1 MTAQARLRLTRF
13 GLPGCRPL
21 ALLSLLALAA
31 IATSVPAQPAPPRA
45 AARPAAESANPW
57 DVLAALRAGLVKAGP
72 ITARFEQTYVPAGFS
87 SGDVEKGHF
96 SLWLPDCLRWSYV
109 EPQVKSFLLC
119 KKEAW
124 AWNEEE
130 EGGRHYRV
138 EPEKEP
144 GLDLMLLDLASLKER
159 YSAEGRQLDGGLYE
173 ILLTVGKDK
182 KDRNDKKG
190 LTARVRIDRAVQ
202 RVVGLEY
209 RDEDGNLSRFAI
221 SEYQTLG
228 HTALFQPPQDIQW
241 KVE

>member
-1 MTAQARLRLTRF
+1 MPFRS
-13 GLPGCRPL
+13 G
-21 ALLSLLALAA
+21 ALLAALAGLAALAA
-31 IATSVPAQPAPPRA
+31 APRLA
-45 AARPAAESANPW
+45 AAPADGANPW
-57 DVLAALRAGLVKAGP
+57 EVLGALRAGLVKAGP
-72 ITARFEQTYVPAGFS
+72 ITARFEQTYIPAGFS

-119 KKEAW
+119 KREAW

-130 EGGRHYRV
+130 EGGRHYQI

-144 GLDLMLLDLASLKER
+144 GLDLMLLDIESLKDR
-159 YSAEGRQLDGGLYE
+159 YSAEGRQLEGGLYE
-173 ILLTVGKDK
+173 ILLTVGKEPKGKDK
-182 KDRNDKKG
+182 DPDKEKKG
-190 LTARVRIDRAVQ
+190 VTARVRIDRAVQ

-209 RDEDGNLSRFAI
+209 RDEDGNTSRFAI

>member
-1 MTAQARLRLTRF
+1 MTATFRKSLSRF
-13 GLPGCRPL
+13 GLLGLL
-21 ALLSLLALAA
+21 AALLALPA
-31 IATSVPAQPAPPRA
+31 PAQSPAAGA
-45 AARPAAESANPW
+45 AAGVSPW
-57 DVLAALRAGLVKAGP
+57 EVLAALRAGLVKAGP
-72 ITARFEQTYVPAGFS
+72 ITARFEQTYIPAGFS
-87 SGDVEKGHF
+87 SGDTEKGHF

-119 KKEAW
+119 KRQAW

-130 EGGRHYRV
+130 EGGRNYRV

-144 GLDLMLLDLASLKER
+144 GLDLMLLDLESLKDR

-173 ILLTVGKDK
+173 ILLTVGKEK
-182 KDRNDKKG
+182 KDKNDKNDKKG

-209 RDEDGNLSRFAI
+209 RDEDGNTSRFAI

>member
-1 MTAQARLRLTRF
+1 M
-13 GLPGCRPL
+13 
-21 ALLSLLALAA
+21 
-31 IATSVPAQPAPPRA
+31 
-45 AARPAAESANPW
+45 
-57 DVLAALRAGLVKAGP
+57 LAALRAGLVKAGP
-72 ITARFEQTYVPAGFS
+72 ITARFEQTYIPAGFS

-119 KKEAW
+119 KREAW

-130 EGGRHYRV
+130 EGGRHYQI

-144 GLDLMLLDLASLKER
+144 GLDLMLLDIESLKDR
-159 YSAEGRQLDGGLYE
+159 YSAEGRQLEGGLYE
-173 ILLTVGKDK
+173 ILLTVGKEPKGPKSKDPDPEK
-182 KDRNDKKG
+182 KQG
-190 LTARVRIDRAVQ
+190 VTARVRIDRAVQ

-209 RDEDGNLSRFAI
+209 RDEDGNTSRFAI

>member
-1 MTAQARLRLTRF
+1 MTARAKKSLSRF
-13 GLPGCRPL
+13 GLCGLLAGLAALPL
-21 ALLSLLALAA
+21 A
-31 IATSVPAQPAPPRA
+31 AQS
-45 AARPAAESANPW
+45 PAASANPW

-72 ITARFEQTYVPAGFS
+72 ITARFEQTYIPAGFS

-119 KKEAW
+119 KREAW

-130 EGGRHYRV
+130 EGGRHYQV

-144 GLDLMLLDLASLKER
+144 GLDLMLLDLASLKDR
-159 YSAEGRQLDGGLYE
+159 YSAEGRQLEGGLYE
-173 ILLTVGKDK
+173 ILLTVGKEK
-182 KDRNDKKG
+182 NKNDKKG

-202 RVVGLEY
+202 RIVGLEY
-209 RDEDGNLSRFAI
+209 RDEDGNTSRFAI
-221 SEYQTLG
+221 SEYQTLS

>member
-1 MTAQARLRLTRF
+1 MTALFKKSLSRF
-13 GLPGCRPL
+13 GLFGLL
-21 ALLSLLALAA
+21 AGLLALPA
-31 IATSVPAQPAPPRA
+31 PAQSPAASA
-45 AARPAAESANPW
+45 AAGASPW
-57 DVLAALRAGLVKAGP
+57 EVLAALRASLVKAGP
-72 ITARFEQTYVPAGFS
+72 ITARFEQTYIPAGFS
-87 SGDVEKGHF
+87 SGDTEKGHF

-119 KKEAW
+119 KREAW

-144 GLDLMLLDLASLKER
+144 GLDLMLLDLESLKDR

-173 ILLTVGKDK
+173 ILLTVGKEK
-182 KDRNDKKG
+182 KDKNDKKG

-209 RDEDGNLSRFAI
+209 RDEDGNTSRFAI